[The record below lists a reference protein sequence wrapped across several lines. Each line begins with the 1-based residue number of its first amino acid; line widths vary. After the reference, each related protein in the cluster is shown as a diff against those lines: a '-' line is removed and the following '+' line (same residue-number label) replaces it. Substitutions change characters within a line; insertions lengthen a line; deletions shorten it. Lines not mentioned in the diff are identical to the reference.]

1 MKTLLKFLFLT
12 VAAFAGLTAVA
23 QDNYK
28 HPYLN
33 GSGQVVDSTGTKL
46 GWITKEGAI
55 YNAKGEKVGAIVK
68 QDLFDYKGHRLGSI
82 AKDGTFKNNEGAVL
96 FYIDATSKG
105 ERCKVFDPQGKVI
118 ATVHENYK
126 NQACAVH
133 CLASKMPNH

>member
-1 MKTLLKFLFLT
+1 MKKLLKLVFLNVVVFAT
-12 VAAFAGLTAVA
+12 FSAFA

-33 GSGQVVDSTGTKL
+33 GSGQVVDSTGMKL
-46 GWITKEGAI
+46 GWITKEGVI

-68 QDLFDYKGHRLGSI
+68 QDLFDYKGHRLGS
-82 AKDGTFKNNEGAVL
+82 ADKDGTFKNNEGTVL

-105 ERCKVFDPQGKVI
+105 ERCKIFDPQGKVI
-118 ATVHENYK
+118 ATVHESYK

-133 CLASKMPNH
+133 CLITRMPNH

>member
-1 MKTLLKFLFLT
+1 MKTLLKFTFLN
-12 VAAFAGLTAVA
+12 VVVFAGFASFA

-33 GSGQVVDSTGTKL
+33 GSGHVADSTGTKL
-46 GWITKEGAI
+46 GWITKEGVI
-55 YNAKGEKVGAIVK
+55 YDASGEKVGAIVK
-68 QDLFDYKGHRLGSI
+68 QELFDYKGHRLGST
-82 AKDGTFKNNEGAVL
+82 AKDGTFKNNEGTVL
-96 FYIDATSKG
+96 FYVDVTSKG

-133 CLASKMPNH
+133 CLVSKMPSH